1 MRKRAEPWHGRLF
14 SAGRHSAADPLPAF
28 AWWEVSAI
36 VLIAGSLLF
45 VRLDRYDF
53 IADEL
58 YFIAAGRRPA
68 VSYADQG
75 PVVPLLAAF
84 ADHFAPGSTVA
95 VRLPALLMTLAATVV
110 SALIAR
116 EFRGA
121 RGPQTL
127 AALAYAVT
135 PAAVTQS
142 AMLSTYALEAT
153 LTALISWL
161 FIRWV
166 RTHSDYLLV
175 LAGAVAA
182 LDFQVKWLVP
192 MVWAAFAL
200 GWAILGPR
208 EVFRRPAWWLGSGLL
223 AVSVIPATL
232 WQHANSWPQVAMGA
246 VVREEQAALAGLA
259 ALPWEIVL
267 LTGPIGVLLLAG
279 LWAGIRS
286 PRIEPYRFLIPVV
299 IAGLAG
305 IIGGGLRP
313 YYIVSAFPGLFAAGA
328 VYLADV
334 GVPRAVRTAGVVLTA
349 TATAICVTAVVA
361 LPLPRSDMREPTDKF
376 SQIDWRVRLYGP
388 SGWNELVRG
397 VDDAYRQVPTE
408 QLPGLVLVTQ
418 NYWQAAALD
427 HYGPRLGLPAVY
439 STNRGYGYFAAPPDT
454 TTTILYVG
462 THHPETALG
471 LDFTETV
478 ELVRLDDRLGYPGV
492 NRYVSV
498 WKCRYPDQLWSA
510 AWPGMRRLM
519 VVDGTTH

>member
-1 MRKRAEPWHGRLF
+1 MRKGAAPWQGRL
-14 SAGRHSAADPLPAF
+14 SGAGRHRAADRLPAF

-36 VLIAGSLLF
+36 VLVTGSLLF

-58 YFIAAGRRPA
+58 YFIAAGQRPA

-75 PVVPLLAAF
+75 PATPLLAAF
-84 ADHFAPGSTVA
+84 ADQLAPGSTVA
-95 VRLPALLMTLAATVV
+95 VRLPALLMTLAAIVL

-116 EFRGA
+116 EFGGA

-161 FIRWV
+161 LIRWV

-182 LDFQVKWLVP
+182 LDFQVKWLIP
-192 MVWAAFAL
+192 LVWAAFAL
-200 GWAILGPR
+200 GFALLGPR
-208 EVFRRPAWWLGSGLL
+208 AVFRRPAWWLGSGLL
-223 AVSVIPATL
+223 AASAVPAVL
-232 WQHANSWPQVAMGA
+232 WQHDNDWPQVAMGA
-246 VVREEQAALAGLA
+246 VVRDEQSAVAGLTA
-259 ALPWEIVL
+259 IPWEVAL
-267 LTGPIGVLLLAG
+267 LTGPIGVLLLAS
-279 LWAGIRS
+279 LWAGFRS
-286 PRIEPYRFLIPVV
+286 PRIQPYRFLIPVV
-299 IAGLAG
+299 VAGLAA

-313 YYIVSAFPGLFAAGA
+313 YYVVSAFPGLFAAGA
-328 VYLADV
+328 VYLAEV
-334 GVPRAVRTAGVVLTA
+334 GVPRPIRTTGVVLTA
-349 TATAICVTAVVA
+349 AATALCVTAVVA
-361 LPLPRSDMREPTDKF
+361 LPLPQSGMRQPTDQY

-388 SGWNELVRG
+388 SGWNELVEG
-397 VDDAYRQVPTE
+397 VDDAYRQVPAE

-427 HYGPRLGLPAVY
+427 HYGPPLGLPAVY
-439 STNRGYGYFAAPPDT
+439 SPNRGFAYFGAPPDT
-454 TTTILYVG
+454 ATTILYVG
-462 THHPETALG
+462 TDHPETALG
-471 LDFTETV
+471 LDFAETA

-492 NRYVSV
+492 NRFVSV
-498 WKCRYPDQLWSA
+498 WKCRHPGTLWSA
-510 AWPGMRRLM
+510 AWPGMRRLL